1 MLNCFLIF
9 LFLSVVFCGCGFF
22 PSDSQITERDKIT
35 FSSVSLKE
43 KEAEGDV
50 QNEEEQQGIIVSN
63 TKKKVDILF
72 IVDTSYAMV
81 KYLQSADQTF
91 KNFIS
96 YLSPISWKIAF
107 TNADYD
113 FQSDSYYGRDLFN
126 GKAMRLE
133 LNGNILPYRFLYPY
147 VVNNRQ
153 IFLDTL
159 KRYES
164 GDIQHISSDQYIN
177 PCDLPPYC
185 QSNIRS
191 PIGSLINSL
200 STNANFLRE
209 EAIFVAVIFTN
220 GDDVHV
226 QESSAAESFIRRF
239 HERYGKEKKVL
250 IYSISIFPG
259 DDTCFNSN
267 NDQKYDFAQVSYSEN
282 IHQFVRVTGGRALSI
297 CESDYSPLAA
307 VIIRSL

>member
-1 MLNCFLIF
+1 MLNCILVFF
-9 LFLSVVFCGCGFF
+9 FFSVFFCGCGFF
-22 PSDSQITERDKIT
+22 PSDSQIMEKEEIIT
-35 FSSVSLKE
+35 PSVSLKE
-43 KEAEGDV
+43 EKEESEDHS
-50 QNEEEQQGIIVSN
+50 EEPSVIVSN
-63 TKKKVDILF
+63 TRKKADILF

-81 KYLQSADQTF
+81 KYLQSVDKTF

-96 YLSPISWKIAF
+96 YLSPVSWKIAF

-113 FQSDSYYGRDLFN
+113 FHSGSYYSQDLFN

-147 VVNNRQ
+147 VVNNKQ

-159 KRYES
+159 KRYEQ
-164 GDIQHISSDQYIN
+164 GDIKHTASGQYIN

-185 QSNIRS
+185 QSNVRS

-200 STNANFLRE
+200 SANKNFLRK
-209 EAIFVAVIFTN
+209 EAIFVAIIFTN
-220 GDDVHV
+220 GDDVHIR
-226 QESSAAESFIRRF
+226 ESSAANLFIRRF
-239 HERYGKEKKVL
+239 QENYGKEKKIL

-267 NDQKYDFAQVSYSEN
+267 NDEKYNFAKVSYSKN
-282 IHQFVRVTGGRALSI
+282 IHQFVRMTGGRALSI
-297 CESDYSPLAA
+297 CEPDYSPLAT